1 MTRLETKD
9 RYSLVDRCWLHKF
22 QELLKKAI
30 KFPADI
36 VVFQERVKEPKER
49 MAMTMTS

>member
-9 RYSLVDRCWLHKF
+9 RYSLVDRSWVHKF
-22 QELLKKAI
+22 QELVKKAI
-30 KFPADI
+30 AFPADL

-49 MAMTMTS
+49 MAMAMTS